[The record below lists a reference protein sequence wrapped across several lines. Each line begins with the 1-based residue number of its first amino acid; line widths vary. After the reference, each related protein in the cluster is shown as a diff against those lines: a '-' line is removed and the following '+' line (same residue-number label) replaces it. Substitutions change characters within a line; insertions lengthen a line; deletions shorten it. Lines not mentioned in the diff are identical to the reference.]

1 MAMRPLLLMPEIL
14 LFLGGLVVLLSGSF
28 LARDR
33 QWVARVLAA
42 AVLVASAV
50 AAALNLSGPAE
61 MAIEGTFTVDVTTGV
76 ARIVADLGVL
86 VVLALASDE
95 IAGSPREGETYALML
110 FSTAGTLI
118 LAGADDLL
126 VLVVGFLLASIPLYG
141 LIGIARTPAGAE
153 SAMKTYLL
161 GSLLG
166 ILMLL
171 GVTVLYGVTA
181 TTSYAVLGD
190 RLADAPAGAV
200 AAGGVGVLA
209 GLMFKAGGVP
219 GHFWVPDAAQ
229 GAGGAV
235 AAFLT
240 TIPKVGAV
248 IAAYRL
254 VDVLPDTLAGPLL
267 VGLLAVASM
276 TLGNLA
282 AYWQTDP
289 RRLLGWSTV
298 SQVGYLL
305 VPVAVAGRSDLALPS
320 LLLYL
325 AAYTVTNL
333 SAFALTTAFPD
344 SRNLESYR
352 GMGRA
357 NPWLGASLVVALL
370 GPQRP
375 GTQAMPGLPWRCSS
389 TPSPASST
397 TSAGLPPSTA
407 TATVTAVKMPKPATT
422 LRSPPRGSSRHPRQS
437 SPQRSVSD
445 WDSVRDCCGV
455 SSPDRPPPVGAGRA
469 DPRPRPLL
477 RPSTPGAA
485 RLGASGRSRCAA
497 DDEDISYLW
506 VNSGRPSACH
516 ASMPPDSSVMRVN
529 PSSRSVGTASVLI
542 RPVRQ

>member
-1 MAMRPLLLMPEIL
+1 
-14 LFLGGLVVLLSGSF
+14 
-28 LARDR
+28 
-33 QWVARVLAA
+33 
-42 AVLVASAV
+42 
-50 AAALNLSGPAE
+50 

-370 GPQRP
+370 GLV
-375 GTQAMPGLPWRCSS
+375 GTPPTIVFVGKLTTTAAAWDAGHAWLAVAVFVNTVASLFYCLRWIAPVYGHGHRDGSEDAEASHDPALTTARIFSASAAVVTAALSVGLGLG
-389 TPSPASST
+389 
-397 TSAGLPPSTA
+397 AGL
-407 TATVTAVKMPKPATT
+407 
-422 LRSPPRGSSRHPRQS
+422 
-437 SPQRSVSD
+437 
-445 WDSVRDCCGV
+445 
-455 SSPDRPPPVGAGRA
+455 
-469 DPRPRPLL
+469 
-477 RPSTPGAA
+477 
-485 RLGASGRSRCAA
+485 
-497 DDEDISYLW
+497 LW
-506 VNSGRPSACH
+506 
-516 ASMPPDSSVMRVN
+516 RVI
-529 PSSRSVGTASVLI
+529 A
-542 RPVRQ
+542 

>member
-370 GPQRP
+370 GLV
-375 GTQAMPGLPWRCSS
+375 GTPPTIVFVGKLTTTAAAWDAGHAWLAVAVFVNTVASLFYYLRWIAPVYGHGHRDGSEDAEASHDPALTTARIFSASAAVVTAALSVGLGLG
-389 TPSPASST
+389 
-397 TSAGLPPSTA
+397 AGL
-407 TATVTAVKMPKPATT
+407 
-422 LRSPPRGSSRHPRQS
+422 
-437 SPQRSVSD
+437 
-445 WDSVRDCCGV
+445 
-455 SSPDRPPPVGAGRA
+455 
-469 DPRPRPLL
+469 
-477 RPSTPGAA
+477 
-485 RLGASGRSRCAA
+485 
-497 DDEDISYLW
+497 LW
-506 VNSGRPSACH
+506 
-516 ASMPPDSSVMRVN
+516 RVI
-529 PSSRSVGTASVLI
+529 A
-542 RPVRQ
+542 